1 MAPRPQVNSAGL
13 GGRPYI
19 RRVGK
24 REERFLEA
32 LGNVDAT
39 SAPGSSVS
47 VEQVAQV
54 AGLERVD
61 AIRVGLELIDE
72 GFVDGVPL
80 AGDDEIQS
88 INGLQLTGTGR
99 RALGRQLGGRF
110 LFALEDASAGDPDAA
125 VSANAVGD
133 MLGWPNVV
141 ADRVA
146 ETLADD
152 GLIEYIEMGSDL
164 TTITSAGRAHLD
176 RTSAD
181 KEEDDVMA
189 SVSINKAAIAQMM
202 RDIQREFDK
211 HPINVAV
218 QSEGSF
224 PAGSTTIYNGPVIHG
239 DANGAQLAWGN
250 DTVTQHRQEQ
260 VAPGYEIL
268 AQALVSTLQQLPAAG
283 LPAADQEDA
292 EAAAREALHALTEG
306 DPDSGVVRR
315 AVAALKGHLALL
327 ATGMVAGAEQGAQE
341 WAKTAVQHL
350 QLPF

>member
-1 MAPRPQVNSAGL
+1 V
-13 GGRPYI
+13 GR
-19 RRVGK
+19 
-24 REERFLEA
+24 REETFLEA
-32 LGNVDAT
+32 LGTVEST
-39 SAPGSSVS
+39 SVPGSPVS
-47 VEQVAQV
+47 IEQVAQV
-54 AGLERVD
+54 AGLDRAD
-61 AIRVGLELIDE
+61 AVRVGLELIDE
-72 GFVDGVPL
+72 GFVDGAPL
-80 AGDDEIQS
+80 AGDDEIKT
-88 INGLQLTGTGR
+88 INGLKLTGTGR
-99 RALGRQLGGRF
+99 RALGRQLAVRF

-125 VSANAVGD
+125 VSAKAVGSE
-133 MLGWPNVV
+133 LGWPDVV
-141 ADRVA
+141 AGRVA

-152 GLIEYIEMGSDL
+152 GLVEYIEMGSDL

-176 RTSAD
+176 RAMAQ
-181 KEEDDVMA
+181 KGEDDVMA
-189 SVSINKAAIAQMM
+189 SVSINKAAIAKMM

-218 QSEGSF
+218 QADGSL

-260 VAPGYEIL
+260 VAPGYEVL

-292 EAAAREALHALTEG
+292 EAAAREALHALTQGE
-306 DPDSGVVRR
+306 PDRGVVRR
-315 AVAALKGHLALL
+315 GVAALKGHLALL
-327 ATGMVAGAEQGAQE
+327 ATGMVVGAEQGAQE

>member
-1 MAPRPQVNSAGL
+1 M
-13 GGRPYI
+13 GR
-19 RRVGK
+19 
-24 REERFLEA
+24 REETFLEA
-32 LGNVDAT
+32 LGTVEST
-39 SAPGSSVS
+39 SVPGSTVS

-54 AGLERVD
+54 AGLDRAD
-61 AIRVGLELIDE
+61 AVRVGLELIDE
-72 GFVDGVPL
+72 GFVVGAPL
-80 AGDDEIQS
+80 AGDDEIKT

-99 RALGRQLGGRF
+99 RALGRQLAVRF
-110 LFALEDASAGDPDAA
+110 LFALEDASARDPDAA
-125 VSANAVGD
+125 VSAKAVGSE
-133 MLGWPNVV
+133 LGRPDVV
-141 ADRVA
+141 AGRVA
-146 ETLADD
+146 DTLADD
-152 GLIEYIEMGSDL
+152 GLVEYIEMGSDL

-176 RTSAD
+176 RAMAQ
-181 KEEDDVMA
+181 KGEDDVMA
-189 SVSINKAAIAQMM
+189 SVSINKAAIAKMM

-218 QSEGSF
+218 QADGSL
-224 PAGSTTIYNGPVIHG
+224 PAGNTTIYNGPVIHG

-292 EAAAREALHALTEG
+292 EAAAREALHALTQGE
-306 DPDSGVVRR
+306 PDRGVVRR
-315 AVAALKGHLALL
+315 GVAALKGHLALL
-327 ATGMVAGAEQGAQE
+327 ATGMVVGAEQGAQE